1 MKRDLVAEQRHRD
14 IIRTTQLIKRLQGYG
29 LGEID
34 DQSGKPVDMSPAQV
48 KAVIALLKKTVP
60 DLQSIDGSLDLHHH
74 KHEEALKDLE

>member
-60 DLQSIDGSLDLHHH
+60 DLQNIDGSLELHHH